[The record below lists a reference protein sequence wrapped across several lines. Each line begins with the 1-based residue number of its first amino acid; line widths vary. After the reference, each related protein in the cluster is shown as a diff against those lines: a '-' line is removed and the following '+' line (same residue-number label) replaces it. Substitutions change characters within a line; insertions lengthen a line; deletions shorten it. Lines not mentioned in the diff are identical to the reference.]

1 MKLENNNSKQENKDK
16 NNEDKIE
23 NPIEKKNKTKI
34 WFLAK

>member
-1 MKLENNNSKQENKDK
+1 MKLENNNSKQENKDE
-16 NNEDKIE
+16 NNKDKIE